1 MDSYY
6 IIVEVLGGFNMN
18 HIYVK
23 IFIDRVSFCIV
34 SNRQK
39 ERVKIKENE
48 IILPLSFSIGDR
60 LFYIKKIISIMIN
73 QYNIEA
79 YTMQMD
85 DDIGIEIVDAVKME
99 GVLEELFSC
108 KGVVRWK

>member
-1 MDSYY
+1 
-6 IIVEVLGGFNMN
+6 MN

-60 LFYIKKIISIMIN
+60 LFYIKK
-73 QYNIEA
+73 
-79 YTMQMD
+79 
-85 DDIGIEIVDAVKME
+85 
-99 GVLEELFSC
+99 
-108 KGVVRWK
+108 